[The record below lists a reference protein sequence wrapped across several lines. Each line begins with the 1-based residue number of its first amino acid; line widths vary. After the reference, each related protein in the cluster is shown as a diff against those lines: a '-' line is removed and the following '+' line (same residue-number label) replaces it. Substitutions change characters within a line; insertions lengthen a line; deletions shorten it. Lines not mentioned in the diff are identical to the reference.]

1 MWALLNDAEDTIEEI
16 ISNPKSMVID
26 NITHSRQIF
35 KWTTSE
41 LKAVGIVP
49 VTATGSH
56 LDTNY
61 YIEVDEAFA
70 IASDKASVVCTIG
83 VKASDRVL
91 ADVNEVW
98 TQKEIDDGYAPV
110 GISANDAKNDKDGN
124 QIVTLGLKSNAKNQA
139 TAQAN
144 GYLQGFDWLIQRK
157 VTASTAI
164 PSAVITYMAAIRTD
178 HGDICTALDGAANMD
193 AFIALH
199 TTTYKADKTVD
210 VIAKTQ
216 SWTSDANVKAYRR

>member
-16 ISNPKSMVID
+16 ISSPKSMVID

-35 KWTTSE
+35 KWTISE

-49 VTATGSH
+49 VTTTGSH

-61 YIEVDEAFA
+61 YIEVDETFA
-70 IASDKASVVCTIG
+70 IASDKASVIGTIG
-83 VKASDRVL
+83 VKAADKAL
-91 ADVNEVW
+91 EDVNAV
-98 TQKEIDDGYAPV
+98 D
-110 GISANDAKNDKDGN
+110 KNGDPLLDRNGV

-139 TAQAN
+139 TTQAN

-178 HGDICTALDGAANMD
+178 HASIATALDGAANMD
-193 AFIALH
+193 DFIALH

>member
-1 MWALLNDAEDTIEEI
+1 MWALLNNAEDAIEEI
-16 ISNPKSMVID
+16 ISNPKSMTI
-26 NITHSRQIF
+26 NGITHSRQIF
-35 KWTTSE
+35 KWTTAE

-49 VTATGSH
+49 VTTTGSH

-61 YIEVDEAFA
+61 YIEVNESFA
-70 IASDKASVVCTIG
+70 IASDKASVVQTIG
-83 VKASDRVL
+83 VKAADKAL
-91 ADVNEVW
+91 ADVNEVD
-98 TQKEIDDGYAPV
+98 EDGDPLL
-110 GISANDAKNDKDGN
+110 DRDGV
-124 QIVTLGLKSNAKNQA
+124 QVVTLGLKSNAKNKA
-139 TAQAN
+139 TTQAN

-164 PSAVITYMAAIRTD
+164 PSAVTTYMAAIRTD
-178 HGDICTALDGAANMD
+178 HGNICTALDAAADMD

-199 TTTYKADKTVD
+199 TTTYNEDGTVN

>member
-16 ISNPKSMVID
+16 ISSPKSMVID

-35 KWTTSE
+35 KWTISE

-49 VTATGSH
+49 VTTIGSH

-61 YIEVDEAFA
+61 YIEVDETFA
-70 IASDKASVVCTIG
+70 IASDKASVIGTIG
-83 VKASDRVL
+83 VKAADKAL
-91 ADVNEVW
+91 EDVNAV
-98 TQKEIDDGYAPV
+98 D
-110 GISANDAKNDKDGN
+110 KNGDPFLDNNGV

-139 TAQAN
+139 TTQAN

-164 PSAVITYMAAIRTD
+164 PSNVITYMAAIRTD
-178 HGDICTALDGAANMD
+178 HASIATALDGASDMD

-199 TTTYKADKTVD
+199 TTTYKADETID